1 MSADLDP
8 GQFDL
13 YARELSYL
21 RERGAEF
28 SAAYPKVAARLGIAG
43 RQFADPHV
51 ERLIESFAFL
61 TARLQHQLEQ
71 GLPELTTG
79 LLGVL
84 HPEQT
89 SPIPA
94 MAIAGFTVDLAESTL
109 TSGATIDAGTTL
121 FAEVAGRTCWFET
134 AYPVTLWP
142 IALTG
147 AAFVPWDD
155 LGLPESAVPRQGG
168 AGHRP
173 AGAIRLRLAS
183 AVPLPSLGARRLRFY
198 IHGDA
203 IESARLYDLLFERE
217 RTVVVRG
224 DDGAAVTAQIRAVG
238 LAPDE
243 GVLPTPT
250 HAHPGHR
257 LVQEYFVFPRKFMF
271 FDVEVP
277 ALPGRSKADILIL
290 LDRRPGNVSVRD
302 ESFRLGCTPIINLF
316 SRTTE
321 PIRVDRRRHEYRLSG
336 DARRERFT
344 EIHSIEEVT
353 STGPGEPVQ
362 RPYAPFFSFAHKG
375 PSEADPRV
383 FWYARRV
390 PTGRV
395 DLPGSDVHL
404 SFVDLDL
411 DPEAPP
417 SEVVYARVRCTNRGL
432 ADEID
437 AESPM
442 MLEQAAPVSAVTCL
456 TKPTSQIEPPLGGQ
470 ALWRLVSSLSLNH
483 LSIGGERGADALR
496 ELLRGHLFT
505 SARAAEKQIDA
516 ITAVESRTVSR
527 RFGRGFGRGTE
538 VTLTLAEGELGDQSP
553 ILFADVLCRFLS
565 LYAHLNSF
573 TALVL
578 RSTTRE
584 EVWKQWP
591 PMAGAKPLL

>member
-1 MSADLDP
+1 MPTELDP
-8 GQFDL
+8 SLFDL
-13 YARELSYL
+13 YARELAYL

-28 SAAYPKVAARLGIAG
+28 AASYPKVAARLGVAG

-51 ERLIESFAFL
+51 ERLVESFAFL
-61 TARLQHQLEQ
+61 TARLQHQLERD
-71 GLPELTTG
+71 LPELTTG

-94 MAIAGFTVDLAESTL
+94 MAIAHFAVDVAESSL
-109 TSGATIDAGTTL
+109 TGGALVERGTTL
-121 FAEVAGRTCWFET
+121 FAEVLGKTCWFET

-142 IALTG
+142 IGITS

-155 LGLPESAVPRQGG
+155 LDLPASALPQA
-168 AGHRP
+168 AGRRP
-173 AGAIRLRLAS
+173 AGAIRIRLAS
-183 AVPLPSLGARRLRFY
+183 GARLSKLGVTSLRFY

-203 IESARLYDLLFERE
+203 VESARLYDLLFERE
-217 RTVVVRG
+217 RAVLARG
-224 DDGAAVTAQIRAVG
+224 DDGANVEGAMTPVG
-238 LAPDE
+238 LGPDE
-243 GVLPTPT
+243 GVLPTPR

-271 FDVEVP
+271 FDV
-277 ALPGRSKADILIL
+277 ALPTLPGDRKADILIF

-302 ESFRLGCTPIINLF
+302 ESFRLGCAPIINLH

-321 PIRVDRRRHEYRLSG
+321 PIRVDQKTHEYRLVG

-362 RPYAPFFSFAHKG
+362 RPYAPFFSFAHRG
-375 PSEADPRV
+375 PNEADPRV
-383 FWYARRV
+383 YWFARRV

-411 DPEAPP
+411 DPSVPP
-417 SEVVYARVRCTNRGL
+417 SEVVYAKVRCTSRGL
-432 ADEID
+432 ADDVD
-437 AESPM
+437 AEARL
-442 MLEQAAPVSAVTCL
+442 MLEAAVPVSRVTCL
-456 TKPTSQIEPPLGGQ
+456 TKPTSQIEPPHGGQ

-483 LSIGGERGADALR
+483 LSLTGEHAAEALR
-496 ELLRGHLFT
+496 EILRAHLF
-505 SARAAEKQIDA
+505 SSVRSAEKQIDA
-516 ITAVESRTVSR
+516 ISAVTSRTVSR

-538 VTLTLAEGELGDQSP
+538 VTITLAEEALGDQSP
-553 ILFADVLCRFLS
+553 ILFASVLSRFVS
-565 LYAHLNSF
+565 LYAHLSSF
-573 TALVL
+573 TALTL